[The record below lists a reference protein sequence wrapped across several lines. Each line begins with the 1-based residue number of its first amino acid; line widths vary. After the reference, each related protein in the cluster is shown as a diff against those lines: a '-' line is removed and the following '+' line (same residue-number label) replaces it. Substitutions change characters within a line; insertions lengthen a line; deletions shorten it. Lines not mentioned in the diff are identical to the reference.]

1 MKKTIE
7 IEYIGI
13 EDVWQILE
21 YSRAI
26 MSRGHYVNFSIS
38 NIEGIPL
45 ICVKIML
52 GGFVDSGNYD
62 YSYMFYMTDKEN
74 DVAVMNKCKSTL
86 RNLLVQILEQE
97 VNK

>member
-21 YSRAI
+21 YSRAV
-26 MSRGHYVNFSIS
+26 MSRGHYVRFSIS
-38 NIEGIPL
+38 NTEGIPL

-52 GGFVDSGNYD
+52 DGFVDSGNYD
-62 YSYMFYMTDKEN
+62 YSYTFYITDKEN
-74 DVAVMNKCKSTL
+74 DIATMNKCKSIL
-86 RNLLVQILEQE
+86 RNLLV
-97 VNK
+97 

>member
-21 YSRAI
+21 YSRAV

-38 NIEGIPL
+38 NPEGIPL
-45 ICVKIML
+45 VCVKIML

-62 YSYMFYMTDKEN
+62 YSYMFFMTDKEN
-74 DVAVMNKCKSTL
+74 DVAVMNRGKSML
-86 RNLLVQILEQE
+86 RNLLV
-97 VNK
+97 

>member
-21 YSRAI
+21 YSRAV

-38 NIEGIPL
+38 NTEVIPL
-45 ICVKIML
+45 VNVKIML

-62 YSYMFYMTDKEN
+62 YSYMFYMSDKEH
-74 DVAVMNKCKSTL
+74 DVAVMNKCKSML
-86 RNLLVQILEQE
+86 RNLLV
-97 VNK
+97 

>member
-21 YSRAI
+21 YSRAV

-38 NIEGIPL
+38 NTEVVPL
-45 ICVKIML
+45 VRVKIML
-52 GGFVDSGNYD
+52 YGFVDSGKYD
-62 YSYMFYMTDKEN
+62 YLYTFYMSDKEN
-74 DVAVMNKCKSTL
+74 DVAIMNKCKSML
-86 RNLLVQILEQE
+86 RNLLV
-97 VNK
+97 

>member
-1 MKKTIE
+1 MKKMIE

-21 YSRAI
+21 YSRAV
-26 MSRGHYVNFSIS
+26 MSREHYVNFSIS
-38 NIEGIPL
+38 NAEEIPL
-45 ICVKIML
+45 VCVKIML
-52 GGFVDSGNYD
+52 DGFVDSGNYD

-86 RNLLVQILEQE
+86 RNLLV
-97 VNK
+97 

>member
-21 YSRAI
+21 YSRAV
-26 MSRGHYVNFSIS
+26 MSRGHYVNFSI
-38 NIEGIPL
+38 NNAEGIPL
-45 ICVKIML
+45 VCVKIML

-62 YSYMFYMTDKEN
+62 YSYMFYMSDKEN

-86 RNLLVQILEQE
+86 RNLLV
-97 VNK
+97 

>member
-21 YSRAI
+21 YSRAV

-38 NIEGIPL
+38 NAEMLPL
-45 ICVKIML
+45 VCVKIML

-86 RNLLVQILEQE
+86 RNLLV
-97 VNK
+97 

>member
-13 EDVWQILE
+13 EDVLQILE
-21 YSRAI
+21 YSRAV

-38 NIEGIPL
+38 NTESIPL
-45 ICVKIML
+45 VWVKIIL

-62 YSYMFYMTDKEN
+62 YSYEFYMSDKEN
-74 DVAVMNKCKSTL
+74 DVDTMNKCKSML
-86 RNLLVQILEQE
+86 RNLLV
-97 VNK
+97 

>member
-21 YSRAI
+21 YSRAV

-38 NIEGIPL
+38 NTEGIPL
-45 ICVKIML
+45 VCVKIIL
-52 GGFVDSGNYD
+52 GGFADSGNYD

-86 RNLLVQILEQE
+86 RNLLV
-97 VNK
+97 

>member
-7 IEYIGI
+7 IEYVGI

-21 YSRAI
+21 YSRAV

-38 NIEGIPL
+38 NAEGMPL
-45 ICVKIML
+45 VSVKIML

-62 YSYMFYMTDKEN
+62 YLYAFYMSDKEN
-74 DVAVMNKCKSTL
+74 DFTTMNNCKSML
-86 RNLLVQILEQE
+86 RNLLV
-97 VNK
+97 

>member
-21 YSRAI
+21 YSRAV
-26 MSRGHYVNFSIS
+26 MSRGHYVNFSIHNTES
-38 NIEGIPL
+38 IPL
-45 ICVKIML
+45 VCVKIML
-52 GGFVDSGNYD
+52 DGFVDSGNYD

-74 DVAVMNKCKSTL
+74 DVAVMNKCKSML
-86 RNLLVQILEQE
+86 RNLLV
-97 VNK
+97 

>member
-21 YSRAI
+21 YSRAV

-38 NIEGIPL
+38 NTERIPL
-45 ICVKIML
+45 VCVKIML
-52 GGFVDSGNYD
+52 DGFEDSGNYD
-62 YSYMFYMTDKEN
+62 YLYAFYMSDKEN

-86 RNLLVQILEQE
+86 RNLLV
-97 VNK
+97 

>member
-1 MKKTIE
+1 MKKMIE

-21 YSRAI
+21 YSRAV
-26 MSRGHYVNFSIS
+26 MSREHYVNFSIS
-38 NIEGIPL
+38 NPEGIPL
-45 ICVKIML
+45 VCVKIML

-86 RNLLVQILEQE
+86 RNLLV
-97 VNK
+97 

>member
-7 IEYIGI
+7 IEYVGF

-21 YSRAI
+21 YSRAV

-38 NIEGIPL
+38 NPEGIPL

-52 GGFVDSGNYD
+52 DGFVDSGNYD
-62 YSYMFYMTDKEN
+62 YSYKFYMTDKVN
-74 DVAVMNKCKSTL
+74 DFTTMNKFKSIL
-86 RNLLVQILEQE
+86 RDLLV
-97 VNK
+97 

>member
-7 IEYIGI
+7 IEYVGI

-21 YSRAI
+21 YSRAV
-26 MSRGHYVNFSIS
+26 MSRGHYVNFSIH

-45 ICVKIML
+45 VCVEIML
-52 GGFVDSGNYD
+52 DGFVVSGNYD

-86 RNLLVQILEQE
+86 KNLLV
-97 VNK
+97 

>member
-7 IEYIGI
+7 IEYVGI

-21 YSRAI
+21 YSRAV
-26 MSRGHYVNFSIS
+26 MSRRHYVNFSI
-38 NIEGIPL
+38 NNAEGIPL
-45 ICVKIML
+45 VCVKIML

-74 DVAVMNKCKSTL
+74 DVAVMNKCKSML
-86 RNLLVQILEQE
+86 RNLLV
-97 VNK
+97 

>member
-7 IEYIGI
+7 IEYVGFG
-13 EDVWQILE
+13 DVQQILE
-21 YSRAI
+21 YSRAV

-38 NIEGIPL
+38 NVEGITL
-45 ICVKIML
+45 VCVKIML

-62 YSYMFYMTDKEN
+62 YSYMFYMSDKEN

-86 RNLLVQILEQE
+86 KNLLV
-97 VNK
+97 